1 MVLNYEGSCRKARR
15 FRFESLDVMARKLLV
30 IVGVGALGSHVVQFV
45 RNFDVDL
52 RIVDMDRVER
62 KNVQSQ
68 FHAKGSVGKGK
79 VAGLKQ
85 TMNFLFGKKIN
96 TVPHKLVEG
105 NVVELLGG
113 VDLVIDCLDNAESRN
128 TVQYFCKA
136 HGVPCLHGA
145 LDAAGSFG
153 RVIWTDHFV
162 IDEEGTG
169 GQATCEDGEFL
180 PFIAVTAAYV
190 ARSAQ
195 IFLEQN
201 QQVGYTVHPGGVLS
215 T

>member
-1 MVLNYEGSCRKARR
+1 MSSKKV
-15 FRFESLDVMARKLLV
+15 VV
-30 IVGVGALGSHVVQFV
+30 VGVGALGSHVVQFL
-45 RNFDVDL
+45 RNVDAD
-52 RIVDMDRVER
+52 ITVVDFDRVER
-62 KNVQSQ
+62 KNVASQ
-68 FHAKGSVGKGK
+68 FHAKASVGKGK

-96 TVPHKLVEG
+96 TVPHKLVED
-105 NVVELLGG
+105 NVVELLGD
-113 VDLVIDCLDNAESRN
+113 VDLVIDCLDNAASRGV
-128 TVQYFCKA
+128 VQYFCKA

-153 RVIWTDHFV
+153 RVIWTDDFV
-162 IDEEGTG
+162 IDEEGEE

-180 PFIAVTAAYV
+180 PFITLTAAFL

-195 IFLEQN
+195 LFLEQDR
-201 QQVGYTVHPGGVLS
+201 QLGFTVHPGGALS

>member
-1 MVLNYEGSCRKARR
+1 MSSKV
-15 FRFESLDVMARKLLV
+15 VV
-30 IVGVGALGSHVVQFV
+30 VGVGALGSHVVQFM
-45 RNFDVDL
+45 RNVDVEL
-52 RIVDMDRVER
+52 TVVDHDRVER

-85 TMNFLFGKKIN
+85 TMNFLFGKKVN
-96 TVPHKLVEG
+96 TVPHRLVED
-105 NVVELLGG
+105 NAYELLHGA
-113 VDLVIDCLDNAESRN
+113 DLVIDCLDNAKSRGV
-128 TVQYFCKA
+128 VQYLCVG

-153 RVIWTDHFV
+153 RVIWTDDFV
-162 IDEEGTG
+162 IDEEGAE

-180 PFIAVTAAYV
+180 PFIAITAAYV

-195 IFLEQN
+195 LFLEQDR
-201 QQVGYTVHPGGVLS
+201 QVGFTVHPGGAVS

>member
-1 MVLNYEGSCRKARR
+1 MERRK
-15 FRFESLDVMARKLLV
+15 VVV
-30 IVGVGALGSHVVQFV
+30 IGVGALGSHVVQFL
-45 RNFDVDL
+45 RNIDVDL
-52 RIVDMDRVER
+52 TVCDHDRVER
-62 KNVQSQ
+62 KNVASQ
-68 FHAKGSVGKGK
+68 FHAKASVGKGK

-96 TVPHKLVEG
+96 TVPHKLTKD
-105 NVVELLGG
+105 NAYELLH
-113 VDLVIDCLDNAESRN
+113 DANLVIDCLDNAKSRGV
-128 TVQYFCKA
+128 VQYLCKA

-153 RVIWTDHFV
+153 RVIWTDDFV
-162 IDEEGTG
+162 IDEEGTE

-180 PFIAVTAAYV
+180 PFITITAAFV

-195 IFLEQN
+195 LFLEQD
-201 QQVGYTVHPGGVLS
+201 QQVGYTVHPGGAVS

>member
-1 MVLNYEGSCRKARR
+1 MSGGAWCLGINCLEVMERRK
-15 FRFESLDVMARKLLV
+15 VV

-52 RIVDMDRVER
+52 RIIDMDRVEM
-62 KNVQSQ
+62 KNVTSQ

-96 TVPHKLVEG
+96 TVPHKLVEA
-105 NVVELLGG
+105 NVHELLGDA
-113 VDLVIDCLDNAESRN
+113 DLVIDCLDNAVSRGV
-128 TVQYFCKA
+128 VQDLCLDV
-136 HGVPCLHGA
+136 GIPCLHGA

-153 RVIWTDHFV
+153 RVIWSHDFV
-162 IDEEGTG
+162 IDEEGTE

-180 PFIAVTAAYV
+180 PFITITAAYV

-195 IFLEQN
+195 LFLEQD
-201 QQVGYTVHPGGVLS
+201 QQVGYTVHPGGVVS